1 MKKDL
6 GPKFVQ
12 YMEPV
17 IAALRALGGS
27 ARAAEV
33 VDKVAELLKVHDE
46 KRAEQTSNG
55 NSRFDNMVAW
65 ARFYLAKAG
74 YIDSSKRGVWALTDK
89 GRVSKPLAPSDA
101 MDVFKSVRQTFAVDS
116 EKSQVQQGGAAG
128 AEEEQLAPEVS
139 ETADTTNHREEVLGI
154 LMALPPAG
162 FERFCQRLL
171 REAGFQEVQVTG
183 RSGDEGIDGIGL
195 LQVNPLVSFKVLFQC
210 KRYRK
215 SVVPSHVRDFRGAM
229 AGRADKGIIITTG
242 TFTPDARK
250 EAVRDG
256 VPAIELVD
264 GQKLVGMLENLE
276 LGLTSV
282 KAFRIERAFFEDFG
296 ESSS

>member
-1 MKKDL
+1 MKKNA
-6 GPKFVQ
+6 GPAFVQ

-17 IAALRALGGS
+17 ISSLRALGGS
-27 ARAAEV
+27 ARPPEV
-33 VDKVAELLKVHDE
+33 VDKVAELLKVSDE
-46 KRAEQTSNG
+46 KRAEQMASG
-55 NSRFDNMVAW
+55 NARFDNMVAW

-74 YIDSSKRGVWALTDK
+74 VIDSSKRGVWALTDK
-89 GRVSKPLAPSDA
+89 GRTSKPLSSADA
-101 MDVFKSVRQTFAVDS
+101 LELFKSVQQTFSVGPRKSGTQEADTVSS
-116 EKSQVQQGGAAG
+116 EDD
-128 AEEEQLAPEVS
+128 QLAPEAS
-139 ETADTTNHREEVLGI
+139 DLEDTTDHREEVLGI
-154 LMALPPAG
+154 LMSLPSSG

-215 SVVPSHVRDFRGAM
+215 SVTPSHVRDFRGAM
-229 AGRADKGIIITTG
+229 GGRADKGIIITTG
-242 TFTPDARK
+242 TFTSDARK

-276 LGLTSV
+276 LGLTPV
-282 KAFRIERAFFEDFG
+282 KVFRITRAFFEDFK
-296 ESSS
+296 EPS